1 MNAQAPG
8 SAGTGG
14 SGQAQGTDAV
24 QGTGGRLT
32 AGAAQGECSRNGM
45 KMGRILPPTPPF
57 YKTVGQLK
65 GPLEAKESLDAKLR
79 YNCEIFACTN
89 FHLQITTKI

>member
-1 MNAQAPG
+1 MDQGSAAAQTTEVAAVGGCEQRVWRTRAQGSERAQAAAGLRAADTQAPG

-32 AGAAQGECSRNGM
+32 AGTAQGKCDRNGM
-45 KMGRILPPTPPF
+45 KMGSPPPPPF
-57 YKTVGQLK
+57 L
-65 GPLEAKESLDAKLR
+65 
-79 YNCEIFACTN
+79 
-89 FHLQITTKI
+89 